1 MGVDLG
7 RGETLVAQQFLDDSK
22 VRPSVE
28 EMRGKAMAEGVG
40 RNTLRQAR
48 GAPELLQTPAYATSA
63 NGAPPMIQE

>member
-48 GAPELLQTPAYATSA
+48 GASELLQAPAYAPSA